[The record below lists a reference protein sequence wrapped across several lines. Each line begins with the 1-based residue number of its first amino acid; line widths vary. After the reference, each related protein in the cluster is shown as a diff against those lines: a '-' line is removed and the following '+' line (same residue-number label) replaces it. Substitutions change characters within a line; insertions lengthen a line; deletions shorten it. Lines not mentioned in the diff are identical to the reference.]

1 MTDTAAPAAPSV
13 YPVLR
18 YRDPAA
24 ALAWPETTFDLKES
38 FVARDPGGMIVH
50 AQLAW
55 GPGVIMLGPHDGPD
69 WLPTGPVSVYLAC
82 EDPTRI
88 TPERLALARRSS
100 WHLPT
105 RNTGHASTAPATP
118 RATSGHSAPTGPPP
132 TEAPQ
137 PPPAADNPAR
147 APDAK
152 LCRPASEGWPGRRRT

>member
-82 EDPTRI
+82 EDPD
-88 TPERLALARRSS
+88 AHHARAA
-100 WHLPT
+100 
-105 RNTGHASTAPATP
+105 GAGAEIVM
-118 RATSGHSAPTGPPP
+118 APTDQEYGSR
-132 TEAPQ
+132 EYC
-137 PPPAADNPAR
+137 AR
-147 APDAK
+147 DPEGHIWSFGTY
-152 LCRPASEGWPGRRRT
+152 RPSAN